1 MKQTTRLRSSM
12 RLPVR
17 PLRHLLRIRL
27 DIMNKLLCR
36 LSMSSTSST
45 TLRHQVVLSRSPV

>member
-36 LSMSSTSST
+36 LSMFSTSST

>member
-1 MKQTTRLRSSM
+1 MKQTTRLRSST

-17 PLRHLLRIRL
+17 PLRRLLRIRL

-36 LSMSSTSST
+36 LSMSLTSST
-45 TLRHQVVLSRSPV
+45 TPRHQVVLSPSPV

>member
-17 PLRHLLRIRL
+17 PLHRLLRIRS
-27 DIMNKLLCR
+27 DITNKLPCR

-45 TLRHQVVLSRSPV
+45 TPRHQVVLSPSPV